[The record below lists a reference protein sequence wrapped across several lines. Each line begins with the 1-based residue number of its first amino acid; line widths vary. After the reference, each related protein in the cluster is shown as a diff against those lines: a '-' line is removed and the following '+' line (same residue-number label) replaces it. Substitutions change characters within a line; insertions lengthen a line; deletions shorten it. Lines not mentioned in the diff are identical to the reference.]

1 MKVNMVLISTTL
13 GLAYP
18 PLFDLLQKITGKL
31 SPTMWARHA

>member
-18 PLFDLLQKITGKL
+18 PLFDLLQKITVKL
-31 SPTMWARHA
+31 SPTMWTRHA